1 MMEDRTGHIG
11 VLLVSLHIPQAQSLK
26 DKRMVVRSIKDK
38 VRAHHNVSVAELDGQ
53 DKWQTAT
60 LGFAAISSDQRYL
73 DGQLSDVL
81 SLIERHS
88 AGALVCEHK
97 IEFH

>member
-1 MMEDRTGHIG
+1 MEEHTGHIG

-38 VRAHHNVSVAELDGQ
+38 VRARYNISVAELDGQ

-60 LGFAAISSDQRYL
+60 LGFAAINCDRRYL
-73 DGQLSDVL
+73 DGQLNDVL
-81 SLIERHS
+81 ALIEGHA
-88 AGALVCEHK
+88 AGALICEHK
-97 IEFH
+97 IVFY

>member
-1 MMEDRTGHIG
+1 MEEHAGHIG

-38 VRAHHNVSVAELDGQ
+38 VRANFNVSVAELDGQ

-60 LGFAAISSDQRYL
+60 LGLAAINNGKRYP